1 MTPRSYRMTLLAVI
15 TLTLVI
21 AVCSMGIGRYGLYP
35 WRVVQILS
43 EPLSGRYPTIRE
55 GANKF
60 LI

>member
-21 AVCSMGIGRYGLYP
+21 AVCSMGIGRYGLSP

-43 EPLSGRYPTIRE
+43 EPLSGRYPTIR
-55 GANKF
+55 
-60 LI
+60 LL